1 VRKENIDLKIKMFK
15 NFYELQFLT
24 IIIMET
30 TLFVFSYEAK
40 FEKNA
45 LEILNVLFMTLA
57 TKKPRNNFF
66 FWFDILF

>member
-1 VRKENIDLKIKMFK
+1 
-15 NFYELQFLT
+15 
-24 IIIMET
+24 MET

-57 TKKPRNNFF
+57 IKKPRNNFF